1 MTNLSQERPSWRRKI
16 TRERVLVGVPLVVG
30 GMVACSLVFT
40 FVLPS
45 LVSLEDQQQRL
56 KQLLNQEASLPL
68 LRGQLKTATEQLA
81 KVQQQQEVLL
91 NLVAGKDKIQT
102 FLAQLSREAMA
113 AGVVLELYEPL
124 SIAPPAS
131 AAPSKKPPGRKSKRD
146 GEEIEEISPEN
157 LLAERGYEKTA
168 VLLQANG
175 PFIALQGFLRGI
187 EALQLVV
194 QPSDLELTAL
204 DPKQGREDDVVTA
217 PALTQLKLKLTFYDK
232 KTSVPAKQEKRR
244 ILDSEEGFPP
254 EA

>member
-40 FVLPS
+40 VVLPS
-45 LVSLEDQQQRL
+45 LVRLEDQQQRL

-68 LRGQLKTATEQLA
+68 LPGQLKTATEQLA

-113 AGVVLELYEPL
+113 AGVVLELYEPVL
-124 SIAPPAS
+124 VAPSAS
-131 AAPSKKPPGRKSKRD
+131 AAPSQKPPGRKSNRD
-146 GEEIEEISPEN
+146 GEEISPEN
-157 LLAERGYEKTA
+157 LLAGRGYEKTA
-168 VLLQANG
+168 VLLQARG

-204 DPKQGREDDVVTA
+204 DPKQGREDDVVTG

-232 KTSVPAKQEKRR
+232 RSAPAKQGERR
-244 ILDSEEGFPP
+244 ILDSGEGFPP

>member
-40 FVLPS
+40 VVLPS
-45 LVSLEDQQQRL
+45 LVNLEDQQQRL
-56 KQLLNQEASLPL
+56 KQLLKQEASLPL
-68 LRGQLKTATEQLA
+68 LPGQLKTATEQLA

-113 AGVVLELYEPL
+113 AGVVLKLYEPL
-124 SIAPPAS
+124 AIAPSAS
-131 AAPSKKPPGRKSKRD
+131 AAPSQKPPRRKSNRD

-157 LLAERGYEKTA
+157 LLAGRGYEKTA
-168 VLLQANG
+168 VLLQAHG
-175 PFIALQGFLRGI
+175 PFIGLQGFLRGI

-204 DPKQGREDDVVTA
+204 DPKQGPEDDVVTG

-232 KTSVPAKQEKRR
+232 RSAPAKQGERR
-244 ILDSEEGFPP
+244 ILDSGEGFPP

>member
-40 FVLPS
+40 VVLPS
-45 LVSLEDQQQRL
+45 LVSLEDRQQRL

-81 KVQQQQEVLL
+81 KVRQQQEVLL

-113 AGVVLELYEPL
+113 AGVELELYEPL

-131 AAPSKKPPGRKSKRD
+131 ATPSKKPPGRKSKRD
-146 GEEIEEISPEN
+146 GEEVEEISPEN
-157 LLAERGYEKTA
+157 LLAGRGYEKTA
-168 VLLQANG
+168 VLLQAHG

-204 DPKQGREDDVVTA
+204 DPKQGPEDDVVTG

-232 KTSVPAKQEKRR
+232 TSVPAKQGKRR

>member
-40 FVLPS
+40 VVLPS
-45 LVSLEDQQQRL
+45 LVRLEDQQQRL

-68 LRGQLKTATEQLA
+68 LPGQLKTATEQLA

-113 AGVVLELYEPL
+113 AGVVLELYEPVL
-124 SIAPPAS
+124 VAPSAS
-131 AAPSKKPPGRKSKRD
+131 AAPSQKPPGRKSNRD
-146 GEEIEEISPEN
+146 GEEISPEN
-157 LLAERGYEKTA
+157 LLAGRGYEKTA
-168 VLLQANG
+168 VLLQARG

-204 DPKQGREDDVVTA
+204 DPKQGREDDVVTG

-232 KTSVPAKQEKRR
+232 RSAPAKQGERR
-244 ILDSEEGFPP
+244 ILDSGEGFPP
-254 EA
+254 

>member
-1 MTNLSQERPSWRRKI
+1 MTNLSQERPNWQRKI
-16 TRERVLVGVPLVVG
+16 TRERVLVGVPLVLG
-30 GMVACSLVFT
+30 SMVACSLVFT
-40 FVLPS
+40 VVLPS
-45 LVSLEDQQQRL
+45 LVRLEDQQQRL

-68 LRGQLKTATEQLA
+68 LPGQLKTATEQLA

-124 SIAPPAS
+124 SIAPSSS
-131 AAPSKKPPGRKSKRD
+131 AAPSRKPPGRKSNRNS
-146 GEEIEEISPEN
+146 EEISPEN
-157 LLAERGYEKTA
+157 TLAGRGYEKTA
-168 VLLQANG
+168 VLLQARG

-194 QPSDLELTAL
+194 QPNDLELTAL
-204 DPKQGREDDVVTA
+204 DPKQGPEDDVVTG

-232 KTSVPAKQEKRR
+232 KSVPAKQGKRR